1 MATIDSRATVTC
13 SLGEVISGGVSDS
26 YLQGSGLVMTKG
38 QLTLVGLKT
47 PAIGSSVTV
56 NYQMNGGGSG
66 RIPRDLRV
74 LSAFADPLR
83 GTSEISLGCTLT
95 YLDGVMPVPSLQ
107 DGRAAYVSPRQLE
120 CLNGLPKSAFP
131 PPIMADD
138 LFRYC
143 LQKLGIA
150 CTAILK
156 NSYVMDEYDLSGGY
170 VAAIGNLL
178 LSESKV
184 GYINETGN
192 LSVINLDE
200 VPNGTITIT
209 VDDVIDISSIN
220 SGEQPATIA
229 IVPYIDKKLEN
240 YNPEDAKWDEVE
252 TIGSPQSVTLKWSE
266 GSEIVSHTPSTR
278 TVTEYGEPTKL
289 TDQCDLYEGG
299 YGDLSNTVVR
309 TTTERSTVLGQS
321 SGGYATAVYEGGFN
335 PGTSRA
341 GVITEITEYEF
352 DAKDRP
358 SKTTRSI
365 YEPMFVYAGRMS
377 LPWVLGEQALILGS
391 EPVLVERSIEEH
403 DYAGEIEVPTGIR
416 PGVDMPDMVVHQRSH
431 RYTYQ
436 AWGKTQGGSQA
447 PAESTTID
455 AFESVNQVQSYIY
468 ESLGL
473 ILTNSEV
480 TANKT
485 FNPKGDTRPGEAD
498 RGAQQGT
505 LDNAGR
511 TTKYVELQFSSFG
524 SDPRVVQYSPPHL
537 TESYFSSGGTAIN
550 VDCYAVSAAFGRAQ
564 HALTIGN
571 RLGVNI
577 QTTPDK
583 GNFFPFSGV
592 SINLKGYSGRFAAN
606 SLNYSFD
613 ANGILCSFDAL
624 YMGAEGSAPGGGGG
638 GENAL
643 SQPWYYLPSGYDPD
657 NLPEKDDGQVIKPFN
672 EISNVQGGIALG
684 LKAYG
689 SQAQGLIPQ
698 TVELGVKIGVD
709 GTNATI
715 VEIVNVGVAVGVD
728 GSAKTG
734 ITNEVL
740 VGVKVGV
747 NVQPDLNTIK
757 YPTPGVRVGFNL
769 GPDTTLPLLLMSF
782 DDGDDPWKDKSPN
795 AWPFVNVNDSA
806 YWWEPVPPEFNDT
819 TFDPRF
825 GAGSVMFNGR
835 NPNNPVDS
843 SWQGGLLSSG
853 TGMELGAG
861 EFTVEFWMFHDD
873 YIPHTDQART
883 YVSIIGTA
891 DQADSGWGGWRFG
904 TKGIGTWQEEKGCV
918 LFTGI
923 KWNKPGP
930 YYTDTLYN
938 GAAAQVPVNKWVHV
952 AFVKTIGVPGM
963 AYPGNYNQIFMYMDG
978 IRVQSEILSWQDAAD
993 NTFGGQ
999 QLALGYT
1006 TDGSG
1011 VSRSQYAEFC
1021 MMDEIRITK
1030 GKAIYTEPSFSP
1042 PTGAF

>member
-13 SLGEVISGGVSDS
+13 NLGEVISGGVSDS

-47 PAIGSSVTV
+47 PEIGSSVTV

-170 VAAIGNLL
+170 VQAIGNLL

-184 GYINETGN
+184 GYIDETGG
-192 LSVINLDE
+192 LSVIDLDE
-200 VPNGTITIT
+200 IPNGSISLT
-209 VDDVIDISSIN
+209 VDDIIDVSSIN

-229 IVPYIDKKLEN
+229 IVPYIDKKLET
-240 YNPEDAKWDEVE
+240 YRPEDAKWDQVE

-266 GSEIVSHTPSTR
+266 GSTVVSHTPSTR

-341 GVITEITEYEF
+341 GVITEVTEYEF

-358 SKTTRSI
+358 LRTTRSI

-377 LPWVLGEQALILGS
+377 LPWVLDEQALILGS
-391 EPVLVERSIEEH
+391 EPVLAERSIEEH
-403 DYAGEIEVPTGIR
+403 DYAGAIEVPTGIR

-447 PAESTTID
+447 PAESTTVE
-455 AFESVNQVQSYIY
+455 AFETVNQVQSYINQ
-468 ESLGL
+468 SLGL

-537 TESYFSSGGTAIN
+537 TESYFSSGGFAVN

-624 YMGAEGSAPGGGGG
+624 FMGAEGSAPGDGS
-638 GENAL
+638 GEIG
-643 SQPWYYLPSGYDPD
+643 SQPWYYLPSGYNPD

-672 EISNVQGGIALG
+672 EISNVQGGVALG

-715 VEIVNVGVAVGVD
+715 VEIVNVGVAVGID

-734 ITNEVL
+734 VTNQAL

-747 NVQPDLNTIK
+747 NVEPD
-757 YPTPGVRVGFNL
+757 
-769 GPDTTLPLLLMSF
+769 
-782 DDGDDPWKDKSPN
+782 
-795 AWPFVNVNDSA
+795 
-806 YWWEPVPPEFNDT
+806 
-819 TFDPRF
+819 
-825 GAGSVMFNGR
+825 
-835 NPNNPVDS
+835 
-843 SWQGGLLSSG
+843 
-853 TGMELGAG
+853 
-861 EFTVEFWMFHDD
+861 
-873 YIPHTDQART
+873 
-883 YVSIIGTA
+883 
-891 DQADSGWGGWRFG
+891 
-904 TKGIGTWQEEKGCV
+904 
-918 LFTGI
+918 
-923 KWNKPGP
+923 
-930 YYTDTLYN
+930 
-938 GAAAQVPVNKWVHV
+938 
-952 AFVKTIGVPGM
+952 
-963 AYPGNYNQIFMYMDG
+963 
-978 IRVQSEILSWQDAAD
+978 
-993 NTFGGQ
+993 
-999 QLALGYT
+999 
-1006 TDGSG
+1006 
-1011 VSRSQYAEFC
+1011 
-1021 MMDEIRITK
+1021 
-1030 GKAIYTEPSFSP
+1030 
-1042 PTGAF
+1042 

>member
-1 MATIDSRATVTC
+1 
-13 SLGEVISGGVSDS
+13 LGEVISGGVSDS

-47 PAIGSSVTV
+47 PEIGSSVTV
-56 NYQMNGGGSG
+56 NYQMNGGGNG

-83 GTSEISLGCTLT
+83 GTSEVSLGCTLT

-107 DGRAAYVSPRQLE
+107 DGKAAYVSPRQLE

-143 LQKLGIA
+143 LDKLGIS
-150 CTAILK
+150 CAIALK

-170 VAAIGNLL
+170 VQAIGNLL

-192 LSVINLDE
+192 LSVQSLDE
-200 VPNGTITIT
+200 MPNSGTSLTADNI
-209 VDDVIDISSIN
+209 IDISSIN
-220 SGEQPATIA
+220 SGEQPPTIA
-229 IVPYIDKKLEN
+229 IVPYIDKKLET
-240 YNPEDAKWDEVE
+240 YQPDDAKWDEVE
-252 TIGSPQSVTLKWSE
+252 TIGDPQSVTLKWSG
-266 GSEIVSHTPSTR
+266 GSEVVTHTPTTR

-299 YGDLSNTVVR
+299 FGDLSNTVIR
-309 TTTERSTVLGQS
+309 TTTVRSTVLGQS

-335 PGTSRA
+335 PGTSRT
-341 GVITEITEYEF
+341 GEITEITEYEF
-352 DAKDRP
+352 DGKDRP
-358 SKTTRSI
+358 KKTIRSI

-391 EPVLVERSIEEH
+391 EPVLTERSIEEH

-447 PAESTTID
+447 PAESTTVE
-455 AFESVNQVQSYIY
+455 AFTSVDEVQSYINQ
-468 ESLGL
+468 SLGL

-511 TTKYVELQFSSFG
+511 TTKYVELQFNSFG
-524 SDPRVVQYSPPHL
+524 TDPRVVQYSPPHL
-537 TESYFSSGGTAIN
+537 TESYFSPGGIAVN

-564 HALTIGN
+564 HALAIGN

-577 QTTPDK
+577 QTTPDT
-583 GNFFPFSGV
+583 GDFLPFDGV

-624 YMGAEGSAPGGGGG
+624 YMGAEGSAPGGGSGKK
-638 GENAL
+638 NAL
-643 SQPWYYLPSGYDPD
+643 SQPWYYLPSGYDLSV
-657 NLPEKDDGQVIKPFN
+657 LPKKDEGQVIKPFN
-672 EISNVQGGIALG
+672 ERLNVQGGIALG
-684 LKAYG
+684 VKAYG
-689 SQAQGLIPQ
+689 SQAEALIPQ

-715 VEIVNVGVAVGVD
+715 VEIVNIGVAIGVD
-728 GSAKTG
+728 GSAKIG
-734 ITNEVL
+734 NASKAS

-747 NVQPDLNTIK
+747 NVQPNLNVIQ
-757 YPTPGVRVGFNL
+757 YPETGVKIGVNL
-769 GPDTTLPLLLMSF
+769 GPDVTMPFLLMSF
-782 DDGDDPWKDKSPN
+782 DNSADPWKDKSPN
-795 AWPFVNVNDSA
+795 NWQFANATDSVAWQDSNGTLT
-806 YWWEPVPPEFNDT
+806 PK
-819 TFDPRF
+819 F
-825 GAGSVMFNGR
+825 GDGCALLA
-835 NPNNPVDS
+835 NNYS
-843 SWQGGLLSSG
+843 GGLLSSG
-853 TGMELGAG
+853 TGQELGLG
-861 EFTVEFWMFHDD
+861 EFTVEFWMYYDET
-873 YIPHTDQART
+873 INPSDQPRT
-883 YVSIIGTA
+883 YVSFKGTA
-891 DQADSGWGGWRFG
+891 DQANYGYGGWDFG
-904 TKGIGTWQEEKGCV
+904 TRGASTNSDPNGSV
-918 LFTGI
+918 LYAAIAYNRSSTFNTEV
-923 KWNKPGP
+923 
-930 YYTDTLYN
+930 YYDINSTKIPAN
-938 GAAAQVPVNKWVHV
+938 QWSHV
-952 AFVKTIGVPGM
+952 AYVKTLGVPGM
-963 AYPGNYNQIFMYMDG
+963 SYPSNSNQITMYLNG
-978 IRVQSEILSWQDAAD
+978 ARVCNKVFGFQGDIYS
-993 NTFGGQ
+993 TFGGE
-999 QLALGYT
+999 QLGLGFK

-1011 VSRSQYAEFC
+1011 GNRYQQPPNC

-1030 GKAIYTEPSFSP
+1030 GKAIYTGESFTP

>member
-13 SLGEVISGGVSDS
+13 NLGEVISGGVSDS

-47 PAIGSSVTV
+47 PEIGSSVTV
-56 NYQMNGGGSG
+56 NYQMNGGSSG

-150 CTAILK
+150 CAAILK

-170 VAAIGNLL
+170 VQAIGNLL

-184 GYINETGN
+184 GYIDETGG
-192 LSVINLDE
+192 LSVIDLDE
-200 VPNGTITIT
+200 IPNGSISLT
-209 VDDVIDISSIN
+209 VDDIIDVSSIN

-229 IVPYIDKKLEN
+229 IVPYIDKKLET
-240 YNPEDAKWDEVE
+240 YRPEDAKWDQVE

-266 GSEIVSHTPSTR
+266 GSTVVSHTPSTR

-335 PGTSRA
+335 PGTSRS
-341 GVITEITEYEF
+341 GLITEVTEYEF

-358 SKTTRSI
+358 LRTTRSI

-377 LPWVLGEQALILGS
+377 LPWVLDEQALILGS
-391 EPVLVERSIEEH
+391 EPVLAERSIEEH

-447 PAESTTID
+447 PAESTTVE
-455 AFESVNQVQSYIY
+455 AFETVAQVQSYINQ
-468 ESLGL
+468 SLGL

-537 TESYFSSGGTAIN
+537 TESYFSSGGFAVN

-624 YMGAEGSAPGGGGG
+624 FMGAEGSAPGDGS
-638 GENAL
+638 GEIG

-672 EISNVQGGIALG
+672 EISNVQGGVALG

-715 VEIVNVGVAVGVD
+715 VEIVNVGVAVGID

-734 ITNEVL
+734 VTNQAL

-747 NVQPDLNTIK
+747 NVEPDLNTIK
-757 YPTPGVRVGFNL
+757 YSTPGVRVGFNL

-782 DDGDDPWKDKSPN
+782 DDGADPWKDKSPN

-806 YWWEPVPPEFNDT
+806 YWMEPAPPEFDDRT
-819 TFDPRF
+819 YDPRF
-825 GAGSVMFNGR
+825 GAGAVMFNGS

-853 TGMELGAG
+853 TGMELGTG
-861 EFTVEFWMFHDD
+861 EFTVEFWMFNDD
-873 YIPHTDQART
+873 YIGHTNQFRT
-883 YVSIIGTA
+883 YVSIKGTA
-891 DQADSGWGGWRFG
+891 DQADSGWGGWSFG
-904 TKGIGTWQEEKGCV
+904 TKGAGTSTTNDGCV
-918 LFTGI
+918 LFTMI
-923 KWNKPGP
+923 KWNKPGSF
-930 YYTDTLYN
+930 YTDYLYDSSS
-938 GAAAQVPVNKWVHV
+938 AKLPVNEWVHV
-952 AFVKTIGVPGM
+952 AFVKKLGVPGM
-963 AYPGNYNQIFMYMDG
+963 AYPGSYNQIYMYING
-978 IRVQSEILSWQDAAD
+978 VRVNTEVFGWQDIAD
-993 NTFGGQ
+993 NTFGGE
-999 QLALGYT
+999 QLALGYA

-1011 VSRSQYAEFC
+1011 GSRAQYAEWC
-1021 MMDEIRITK
+1021 MLDEIRITK